1 MSFSFRSPIFPTFDF
16 KMETLEHTQREL
28 AKLIRWINGKGWSPG
43 TSTNY
48 SFLHPAMDGRIVV
61 SKSGKD
67 KTYFSTEDFMVV
79 DGDGNATPEFQGIKP
94 SAETLI
100 HCEIYQL
107 FPDTRYILH
116 THSLAGTLLSDKK
129 EWDGSITFS
138 GYEVLKG
145 LPGIT
150 THESSVEL
158 PIFSNDQDMN
168 RFRMVVREHAEKM
181 TNSGFLMAKHG
192 LYTWGNTLFD
202 AKRHLEIYEF
212 LLTCELN
219 LLQIK

>member
-1 MSFSFRSPIFPTFDF
+1 
-16 KMETLEHTQREL
+16 METIEHKQAEL
-28 AKLIRWINGKGWSPG
+28 AELIRWINHKGWSPG

-48 SFLHPAMDGRIVV
+48 SFLHPAMDGQIVI

-67 KTYFSTEDFMVV
+67 KTYFSAEDFMVV
-79 DGDGNATPEFQGIKP
+79 DSEGSATVEFQGIKP

-129 EWDGSITFS
+129 EWDESITFS

-150 THESSVEL
+150 THESSIEL

-168 RFRMVVREHAEKM
+168 RFRLVIRKHAEKL
-181 TNSGFLMAKHG
+181 TVNGFLMAKHG
-192 LYTWGNTLFD
+192 LYAWGNTLFD